1 MDADFAA
8 LMVPTAKAFWGDPNP
23 SLSNAKELRWGKG
36 GGRVVDLAKN
46 VWQDWQSGSNG
57 EPEGG
62 GTLQLVMRELNCDK
76 PKALQWLETEGFIE
90 KRGREERQLTHR
102 DEPDREESPPADT
115 DEAPSPTMKPVKG
128 YRYVS
133 ADGEP
138 IYEVIRY
145 NFVLADGS
153 IEMDPEKGTPKKTFR
168 QRRPDGRG
176 GHLWNLEGIGHTIF
190 RHNLIEQAI
199 AEGKTIFLPE
209 GEKDVETVEEWGL
222 VGSTNSGGAKNW
234 TDKLA
239 ALFKGADVVIPI
251 DNDDAG
257 RARGEK
263 VARSLKGIA
272 SRIRVLDF
280 VPHWATI
287 KPKFDVTD
295 WKDAGGTKEQLLAIV
310 DSLPDWRPAPPA
322 TRFGAQ
328 QFAHVGR
335 NGIAYDWLIK
345 GLIERAGV
353 FVVAGEMQTGKSFLT
368 IDLGMKVATGE
379 DFGNRKVKQG
389 LVIYVAA
396 EDRKGVEL
404 RVEGYRREHGLD
416 AKDVPFLIM
425 SKFSLLDDKD
435 VDTFIAECLDW
446 EVFFGINLELI
457 FVDTFSVAT
466 EGLDEISGAETGKV
480 LGRVNRIAEKTGAAV
495 GLVMHL
501 NAAGQ
506 RVRGHSSLTAN
517 VSQVIELR
525 LHAQFQP
532 NRNLPPKYILD
543 DDQRQIRQASLM
555 KNKNGSHTKWQ
566 FVLRQIKLG
575 DDADGYPITTCICA
589 SVAGGKK
596 EPMQGSPLPAD
607 HKLVLDALDAA
618 IQDTGID
625 TPAGTRV
632 GPSVRK
638 VVSQKDFVDRVRKVW
653 PFKTEDEEARNK
665 ELSDALRRIVTNLI
679 NKDYAGRD
687 NDRKIIWSLGRVDRP
702 KLEPK
707 AEDARPPV
715 SPGMAEAIR
724 EGVPF

>member
-1 MDADFAA
+1 MEADFASFI
-8 LMVPTAKAFWGDPNP
+8 VPIARAFWGDPNP
-23 SLSNAKELRWGKG
+23 SLSSKDELRWGNG
-36 GGRVVDLAKN
+36 GGRSVDVKKGAW
-46 VWQDWQSGSNG
+46 VDWTNGTNGS
-57 EPEGG
+57 PDGG
-62 GTLQLVMRELNCDK
+62 GTLALVMREKNCDK
-76 PKALQWLETEGFIE
+76 AAALAWLEDEGFIE
-90 KRGREERQLTHR
+90 KRGREDVPRQPTSAAPPEQPPDR
-102 DEPDREESPPADT
+102 DDEPETEKVA
-115 DEAPSPTMKPVKG
+115 VKG
-128 YRYVS
+128 YRYTT
-133 ADGEP
+133 ADGETL
-138 IYEVIRY
+138 YEVIRY
-145 NFVLADGS
+145 QLKLPDGS
-153 IEMDPEKGTPKKTFR
+153 WKIDPATGTPEKTFR

-176 GHLWNLEGIGHTIF
+176 GHVWNLDGVEHTIF
-190 RHNLIEQAI
+190 RHDQVEIAI
-199 AEGKTIFLPE
+199 AEGKTIYLPE
-209 GEKDVETVEEWGL
+209 GEKDVETLEQWGL
-222 VGSTNSGGAKNW
+222 VASTNSGGAKNW

-239 ALFKGADVVIPI
+239 AYFKAADVVIPI

-272 SRIRVLDF
+272 KRVRILDF
-280 VPHWATI
+280 APHWATI

-295 WKDAGGTKEQLLAIV
+295 WKDAGGTKDELLKIV
-310 DSLPDWRPAPPA
+310 DGLRDWMPAPP
-322 TRFGAQ
+322 TSRFGAQ
-328 QFAHVGR
+328 QFQNVGK

-345 GLIERAGV
+345 GLIERNGV

-396 EDRKGVEL
+396 EDAKGVEL

-416 AKDVPFLIM
+416 AKLVPFLVM
-425 SKFSLLDDKD
+425 TRKVSLLDDKD
-435 VDTFIAECLDW
+435 VDEFIDECLRW
-446 EVFFGINLELI
+446 AEFYGQKLELI
-457 FVDTFSVAT
+457 FIDTFSVAT

-501 NAAGQ
+501 NARGE

-543 DDQRQIRQASLM
+543 DDGRQIRQASLM

-575 DDADGYPITTCICA
+575 DDPDGYPITTCVCA

-596 EPMQGSPLPAD
+596 EPSPASPLPAD
-607 HKLVLDALDAA
+607 HKLVLDALEAA
-618 IQDTGID
+618 VQDRGID

-632 GPSVRK
+632 GNSIRK
-638 VVSQKDFVDRVRKVW
+638 VVSQKDFVDQVRKVW
-653 PFKTEDEEARNK
+653 PFKAEDDEARNK

-687 NDRKIIWSLGRVDRP
+687 NDRKIIWSLHKSEKTKR
-702 KLEPK
+702 EPK
-707 AEDARPPV
+707 VEDARPPV
-715 SPGMAEAIR
+715 TEGMKEAI
-724 EGVPF
+724 ESGVPF